1 MYFKKNPQMIP
12 LSKSP
17 ALLHTH
23 TQRNLLQEAPT
34 GQIKQNYGMNIK
46 DSDGFRCIE

>member
-1 MYFKKNPQMIP
+1 MYLKKKKNTNDTP
-12 LSKSP
+12 LHLSCTP
-17 ALLHTH
+17 AH

-34 GQIKQNYGMNIK
+34 GQIKQNFGINIK